1 MKTKTCYIC
10 SECGY
15 RNPKWLGKCPECGSW
30 NTMEET
36 ALVSPQASAPSGGK
50 RALAHGGYAGGAADE
65 EALLET
71 LQIPTYIRAETGIG
85 ELDRVLGGGL
95 VSGSVVLLSGEP
107 GIGKSTL
114 LLQLSAQIGREKT
127 VLYLSGEESPGQIK
141 LRAKRLGILGG
152 KTYILTETNIERI
165 LARCERLRPDVIIV
179 DSVQTVYTEASSS
192 APGSVTQVRE
202 STMQLI
208 GLAKNHGVSVIL
220 VGHVNKEGGIA
231 GPKVLE
237 HMVDAVL
244 YFEGE
249 REHSYRM
256 IRAVKNRFGSTNE
269 VGMFEMTGEGL
280 IEIPNPSEALLAGRP
295 RNVSGN
301 CAVCIM
307 EGTRPILAEVQ
318 ALVCTSVFQ
327 TPRRT
332 ANGLDY
338 NRLYLILAVLE
349 KRLGLRFSACD
360 AYLNVVGGLRLEEP
374 AADLPAALALVSG
387 IKDLPIPDDLIAAG
401 ELGLAG
407 EIRAI
412 SNIEQRIREAERL
425 GFRRMLL
432 PARNAELKRI
442 GKTQIELIPIGSIY
456 EALTVALKAKESGAA
471 Q

>member
-1 MKTKTCYIC
+1 MKAKTCYIC

-36 ALVSPQASAPSGGK
+36 ALAPAASASASGNKHAAAYGS
-50 RALAHGGYAGGAADE
+50 YAGGGMSE
-65 EALLET
+65 VALLDEVA
-71 LQIPTYIRAETGIG
+71 LPVYMRENTGMS

-114 LLQLSAQIGREKT
+114 LLQLSARLGQRKK
-127 VLYLSGEESPGQIK
+127 VLYLSGEESVGQLK
-141 LRAKRLGILGG
+141 MRAKRLNLSGG
-152 KTYILTETNIERI
+152 QTYIQTETNMERI
-165 LARCERLRPDVIIV
+165 LAGCEELRPDVMII
-179 DSVQTVYTEASSS
+179 DSVQTVYTEASGS

-202 STMQLI
+202 CTMQLI
-208 GLAKNHGVSVIL
+208 GLAKNRGVSVIL

-269 VGMFEMTGEGL
+269 VGMFEMTGQGL
-280 IEIPNPSEALLAGRP
+280 VEIPNPSEALLAGREA
-295 RNVSGN
+295 NVSGG

-307 EGTRPILAEVQ
+307 EGSRAILAEIQ
-318 ALVCTSVFQ
+318 ALVCTTVFQ

-338 NRLYLILAVLE
+338 NRLYLLLAVLE
-349 KRLGLRFSACD
+349 KRLGLRFSSCD

-374 AADLPAALALVSG
+374 AADLSAALALISG
-387 IKDLPIPDDLIAAG
+387 IKDIPIPHDLIAAG
-401 ELGLAG
+401 EIGLAG
-407 EIRAI
+407 EVRTV
-412 SNIEQRIREAERL
+412 SNLEQRIKEAERL
-425 GFRRMLL
+425 GFARMLV
-432 PARNAELKRI
+432 PARNAELKRLSP
-442 GKTQIELIPIGSIY
+442 TQIKLIPVKSIFEAIG
-456 EALTVALKAKESGAA
+456 VALRAEDKP
-471 Q
+471 